1 MANFAT
7 GTIKLRGRAENIKS
21 ALKYMFEAA
30 DDVTIEEDTDGELII
45 FTSSNYYFYING
57 TKRAFIDG
65 ESFEIHLD
73 DDFLII
79 ELNNFTQAWRAIPND
94 YTKISEKFNVDIKI
108 FTFEMGMQFTQEIE
122 ISKGKILKDIVRKYD
137 NYRWEVPF
145 SNFGG

>member
-30 DDVTIEEDTDGELII
+30 GDVTIEEDTDGELII
-45 FTSSNYYFYING
+45 FTSSNSYFYING

-65 ESFEIHLD
+65 EIFEIHLD

-79 ELNNFTQAWRAIPND
+79 ELNNFTQAWRAIPED
-94 YTKISEKFNVDIKI
+94 YTKISEKFNIDIKI
-108 FTFEMGMQFTQEIE
+108 FTFEQGMQFTQEIE
-122 ISKGKILKDIVRKYD
+122 ISKGKILKDIVRKYN
-137 NYRWEVPF
+137 NYKWEVPF

>member
-1 MANFAT
+1 MPNFAE

-30 DDVTIEEDTDGELII
+30 GDVTIEEDTDGELII
-45 FTSSNYYFYING
+45 FTSSNSYFYING

-79 ELNNFTQAWRAIPND
+79 ELNNFTQAWRAIPDN
-94 YTKISEKFNVDIKI
+94 YIEISEKI
-108 FTFEMGMQFTQEIE
+108 
-122 ISKGKILKDIVRKYD
+122 
-137 NYRWEVPF
+137 
-145 SNFGG
+145 